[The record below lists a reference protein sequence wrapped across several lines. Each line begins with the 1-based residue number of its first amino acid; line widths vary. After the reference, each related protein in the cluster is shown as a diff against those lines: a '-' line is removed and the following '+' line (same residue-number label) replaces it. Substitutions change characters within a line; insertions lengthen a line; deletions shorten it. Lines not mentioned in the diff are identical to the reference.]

1 MSYVVCL
8 SVSVSAVC
16 GGALAFAHS
25 QVFCNSR
32 SLQDLNGDLE
42 QCNYINYTSIKKFRN
57 GIFTNTSFE
66 NFMALSPKPQY
77 PTVEDVVVVVVVV
90 VIAVS

>member
-1 MSYVVCL
+1 MSSVCL
-8 SVSVSAVC
+8 CLCLQFLGVPWHSHTPRCSVT
-16 GGALAFAHS
+16 
-25 QVFCNSR
+25 NSR

-66 NFMALSPKPQY
+66 NFMALSPEPQY
-77 PTVEDVVVVVVVV
+77 PTVEDDVVVVV